1 MGRERRER
9 NECSQARA
17 SFVQYASSPLKQ
29 QFYDIVSLRLPCNIL
44 RAARLSAKQITGLP
58 VPMCLLDAAHLARP
72 RM

>member
-9 NECSQARA
+9 NEYSQARV

-29 QFYDIVSLRLPCNIL
+29 QFYDIVSLRLPCN
-44 RAARLSAKQITGLP
+44 ARLLAKQITGLP
-58 VPMCLLDAAHLARP
+58 VSVCLLDAAHLACP